1 MKVCLIADVHANLP
15 ALLAVLEHAKEQA
28 ALEQILNL
36 GDFIGYGAFPDEVVR
51 WLHSLNAI
59 SVIGNYDRKVLSKKM
74 RHKGWKNVKTS
85 DKRLAFRWAYEQLSS
100 KSRRLLKALPE
111 TRKLSLGG
119 VAMMLTHGSPAAI
132 NEHLSPLTPKNR
144 MAELA
149 KLAGT
154 NVVLCA
160 HSHRAFVRKVGDVLF
175 INPGSVGRPDDGDP
189 RASYAILEITD
200 GKLKALLYRVNYEVE
215 KAARAIR
222 HADLPEAFAKM
233 CLLGK
238 NYNAVVRTK
247 RDQDEHMASK
257 PSEGVK

>member
-15 ALLAVLEHAKEQA
+15 ALLAVLEHAKKQS

-51 WLHSLNAI
+51 LLHSLNAI

-74 RHKGWKNVKTS
+74 RRKDWEKVKTP
-85 DKRLAFRWAYEQLSS
+85 DKRLAFRWAYKQLSK
-100 KSRRLLKALPE
+100 KSRRLLKALPK
-111 TRKLSLGG
+111 TRKLAIEG

-132 NEHLSPLTPKNR
+132 DEHISPMTPKNR
-144 MAELA
+144 MTELG

-154 NVVLCA
+154 DVVLCA
-160 HSHRAFVRKVGDVLF
+160 HSHQAFVRKVGDVLF

-189 RASYAILEITD
+189 RASYATLEIKD
-200 GKLKALLYRVNYEVE
+200 GKLKAHLYRVNYEVE
-215 KAARAIR
+215 KEARAIR
-222 HADLPEAFAKM
+222 LAALPESFAQM

-238 NYNAVVRTK
+238 NYNAVLDAKHR
-247 RDQDEHMASK
+247 QDEHMASK